1 MKLKK
6 LPLTYSLVALLMGYF
21 IFSSYSGGISG
32 QSTAGCGG
40 TGCHTSTSTG
50 GTSMT
55 LTGVPPNGWV
65 AGTTYN
71 LTLGLTNMTQVAAGF
86 DLTCSAGTLSAPS
99 TGTQLNGNT
108 EIRHNT
114 PQSLISGTT
123 AWTFGWTA
131 PAAGSL
137 AVTFNVA
144 GNAVNLNGLSSGDS
158 YATTVLTYA
167 AASTATAPTVTLTS
181 VNAINSG
188 GATVNGTVNAHGA
201 STTVT
206 VEYGLTTSYGSSMN
220 ATPNTVTGNTA
231 TAVSAV
237 ITGLAPTTLYHCR
250 IKAVNSVNTTYSADS
265 TFTTLSTAPLPL
277 APTITGVSATA
288 ITTTTATIN
297 ATVNANNASTNILVE
312 YGLTAAYGSTIIT
325 TPATTS
331 GNIGT
336 AVSAGLTLL
345 TQATVYHYRVR
356 AINSV
361 DTTFSTDMVFTTMPT
376 SIQDIASSPY
386 TIYPNPSID
395 NLILKS
401 DNAITHIEA
410 KIVNVLGAM
419 MPANIENMG
428 NTGYK
433 INTQSVVAGNYI
445 LYLDINHTKYYY
457 PFTKK

>member
-1 MKLKK
+1 
-6 LPLTYSLVALLMGYF
+6 
-21 IFSSYSGGISG
+21 
-32 QSTAGCGG
+32 
-40 TGCHTSTSTG
+40 
-50 GTSMT
+50 
-55 LTGVPPNGWV
+55 
-65 AGTTYN
+65 
-71 LTLGLTNMTQVAAGF
+71 
-86 DLTCSAGTLSAPS
+86 
-99 TGTQLNGNT
+99 
-108 EIRHNT
+108 
-114 PQSLISGTT
+114 
-123 AWTFGWTA
+123 
-131 PAAGSL
+131 
-137 AVTFNVA
+137 
-144 GNAVNLNGLSSGDS
+144 
-158 YATTVLTYA
+158 
-167 AASTATAPTVTLTS
+167 
-181 VNAINSG
+181 
-188 GATVNGTVNAHGA
+188 VNAHGA

-220 ATPNTVTGNTA
+220 ATPNTVTGSTA

-237 ITGLAPTTLYHCR
+237 LTGLAPTTLYHCR
-250 IKAVNSVNTTYSADS
+250 IKAVNSVGTTYSADS
-265 TFTTLSTAPLPL
+265 TFTTLSTAPIPQ

-312 YGLTAAYGSTIIT
+312 YGLTAAYGSTKIT

-401 DNAITHIEA
+401 DNVITHIEA

-419 MPANIENMG
+419 MPANIEYKG
-428 NTGYK
+428 NAEYK
-433 INTQSVVAGNYI
+433 INTQSVVTGNYI